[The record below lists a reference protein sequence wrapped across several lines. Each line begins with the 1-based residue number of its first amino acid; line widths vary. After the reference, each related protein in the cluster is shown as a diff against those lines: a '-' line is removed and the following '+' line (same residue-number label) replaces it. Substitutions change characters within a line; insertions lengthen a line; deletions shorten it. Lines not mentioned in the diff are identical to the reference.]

1 MATGWH
7 SRAFRYH
14 CHREGR
20 IVFSPRIPQKTL
32 SNISRS
38 LSTMLRSGV
47 DLIRAVDI
55 VAKKSGNAACRRRL
69 GEVADDLRSG
79 DDLTGALK
87 QQDGYFPVLFV
98 DMIHVAESTGNMPE
112 VLKELADHYEKNLRL
127 RREFMGWVAWPLFQL
142 FAAIFVVA
150 LMILVLG
157 MLGTPDPVTG
167 KALDPLGFGLSGAS
181 GALTWLGYA
190 FGSMFALVFL
200 YQLLTRGLGQQRGLH
215 RLFLRIPVL
224 GKCLQSF
231 ATARFSWGFFLTQ
244 DAGMPIGPSLDAS
257 FKATG
262 NQAFASAAPAV
273 ISDVMA
279 GDDLGRALENT
290 ELFTDEYIHIVQV
303 AEASGTVPEELH
315 RLSPEL
321 EDQARR
327 AMKKMA
333 ATAGIAVWMS
343 VAALIIF
350 LILRIVLWYT
360 GMLNDLAKGI

>member
-1 MATGWH
+1 MATGRH
-7 SRAFRYH
+7 SRAFRYN
-14 CHREGR
+14 CHLEGR
-20 IVFSPRIPQKTL
+20 IVFSPRIPKKTL

-69 GEVADDLRSG
+69 GEVADHLRSG

-150 LMILVLG
+150 LLILVMG
-157 MLGTPDPVTG
+157 WIAGANPNSGEPF
-167 KALDPLGFGLSGAS
+167 DPLGFGLFGSS

-190 FGSMFALVFL
+190 FGSIFALIFL
-200 YQLLTRGLGQQRGLH
+200 YLLLTRGLGQQRGLH
-215 RLFLRIPVL
+215 RLFLRIPVV

-244 DAGMPIGPSLDAS
+244 DAGMPIGPSLEAS

-273 ISDVMA
+273 IGDVMA
-279 GDDLGRALENT
+279 GDDLGRALDNSG
-290 ELFTDEYIHIVQV
+290 LFTDEYIHIVQV
-303 AEASGTVPEELH
+303 AETSGTVPEELH

-321 EDQARR
+321 EEQARR

-333 ATAGIAVWMS
+333 ATAGIGVWMA

-350 LILRIVLWYT
+350 LVFRVFMSYVAVI
-360 GMLNDLAKGI
+360 NEAAKGI